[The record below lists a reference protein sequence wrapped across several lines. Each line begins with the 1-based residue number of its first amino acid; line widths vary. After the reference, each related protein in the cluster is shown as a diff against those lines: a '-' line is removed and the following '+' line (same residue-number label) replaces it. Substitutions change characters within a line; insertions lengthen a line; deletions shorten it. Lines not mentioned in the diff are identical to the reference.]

1 MNADEQ
7 IPTSL
12 KVVAA
17 VFMLSGAASLIGMI
31 LALMS
36 GRIDIE
42 FGVLGLPIGWGLLHL
57 SPGWRTLALLFL
69 VIAIIGLPLIG
80 FLFLTAQGPVGF
92 SILSLPMGQVSKEV
106 GLVFAGVGWVLS
118 LWQFRVLTSDEVRL
132 LFEGEKPR

>member
-1 MNADEQ
+1 MRNNEL

-17 VFMLSGAASLIGMI
+17 LFMLTGATSLIAI
-31 LALMS
+31 LLALMN

-42 FGVLGLPIGWGLLHL
+42 FGALGLPIGWGLLHF
-57 SPGWRTLALLFL
+57 SPGWRTLALVFL
-69 VIAIIGLPLIG
+69 VLGIVGLPLIG
-80 FLFLTAQGPVGF
+80 LLFLTTQGPVGF

-106 GLVFAGVGWVLS
+106 GLGFAAVAWVVS
-118 LWQFRVLTSDEVRL
+118 VWQFRVLTSDDVRL